1 MEFLRKLLLQTQ
13 AHLKGLALS
22 QRLAI
27 GSCLA
32 LIVVALLWLTQWAST
47 PELVP
52 LLDQAMTA
60 QEISPIQSRL
70 DAQGIAYKVTG
81 NVIMVPAESRPRLL
95 AQLGQQR
102 VLPND
107 ISIGFAKLMEDNSP
121 WLSMEE
127 QGRRWSVA
135 RSNELSRVLR
145 EFDGVQDARVLVDE
159 KTRRTF
165 GQPASTPTAS
175 IFVKMTPGM
184 QLDKERVF
192 AMASFVSRAVA
203 GLDISS
209 VAVTDATTG
218 RSYTVPTASEA
229 LAFDDLEDRQKKEE
243 YFANKIKG
251 LLANIPGL
259 LVAVHAE
266 LDLETRKQTKETYG
280 KPVQLTDK
288 SETMVQD
295 RGTVAGGPGVVPNTS
310 RAVTPPG
317 VMDKTEK
324 STNETTFDAKV
335 DVTQTVTEAP
345 RHGLKSLAA
354 SINVPRSYLAAIFKG
369 ANKGKEPTD
378 AELETASS
386 AEREKIKRQVERAL
400 NIPKGTDGV
409 VVDWFHD
416 DAVVQM
422 SPVVEAGTQD
432 SVMAMAK
439 TYGGKIGLGALGVV
453 SLFMM
458 LMMVR
463 RASEGPVLPGEEPP
477 PPLPKGRLTRRMPPK
492 EDPELMVVGKGP
504 VGQAEETEQL
514 LVAKEIDEHTVR
526 TQQVVEQVNELIRED
541 PTSSVSILQ
550 RWIDE
555 DKK

>member
-13 AHLKGLALS
+13 THLKGLGLS

-32 LIVVALLWLTQWAST
+32 LIVVALLWLTEWAAK

-52 LLDQAMTA
+52 LLDQPMSA
-60 QEISPIQSRL
+60 QELAPIQQRL
-70 DAQGIAYKVTG
+70 DAQNATYKVSG
-81 NVIMVPAESRPRLL
+81 SLIMVSAESRARLL

-102 VLPND
+102 ALPND
-107 ISIGFAKLMEDNSP
+107 ISIGFAKLMEDSSP

-165 GQPASTPTAS
+165 GQAATTPTAS
-175 IFVKMTPGM
+175 VFVKMAPGVP
-184 QLDKERVF
+184 LDKERVY

-203 GLDISS
+203 GLDASC

-218 RSYTVPTASEA
+218 RSYTVPTANEA

-266 LDLETRKQTKETYG
+266 LDAENRKQTKETFG

-288 SETMVQD
+288 TETTLQE
-295 RGTVAGGPGVVPNTS
+295 RGAAGGGPGVVPNTS
-310 RAVTPPG
+310 RAVTPPSM
-317 VMDKTEK
+317 VDKTEK
-324 STNETTFDAKV
+324 SSNETTFEGKV

-345 RHGLKSLAA
+345 RHGLKSLSA
-354 SINVPRSYLAAIFKG
+354 SINVPRSYLAAIYKG
-369 ANKGKEPTD
+369 SNKGKDPSDT
-378 AELETASS
+378 ELETASV
-386 AEREKIKRQVERAL
+386 AERDKIKRQVERAL
-400 NIPKGTDGV
+400 NITKGTDGV

-416 DAVVQM
+416 DATVAM
-422 SPVVEAGTQD
+422 APVMEAGSQD
-432 SVMAMAK
+432 SVMALAK
-439 TYGGKIGLGALGVV
+439 TYGSKLGMGALGVV

-463 RASEGPVLPGEEPP
+463 KVSEGPVLPGEAPP
-477 PPLPKGRLTRRMPPK
+477 PPLPRVRPGRRSASD
-492 EDPELMVVGKGP
+492 DPQMMIVGRGP
-504 VGQAEETEQL
+504 VGEAEVTEQL
-514 LVAKEIDEHTVR
+514 LVAKEVDERTVR
-526 TQQVVEQVNELIRED
+526 TQQVVEQVNQLIRED
-541 PTSSVSILQ
+541 PSSSVSILQ
-550 RWIDE
+550 RWIE
-555 DKK
+555 GEKM